1 MRLKTI
7 AVGVDFSPTSD
18 LAVRQA
24 AAVARHAGGRLLLLH
39 VGLVPEHLDGVPP
52 SMEATAATYRAILQR
67 RLDDDRA
74 RLETLRGTLVGPGLE
89 VSHAVVDGFPD
100 SGLADAAQELGAD
113 LLVVGSHG
121 RTGLKR
127 WLLGSVSE
135 KTIRVAGTSVL
146 VVRGDETAPA
156 DGFRKIV
163 VGTDF
168 SAHGDDAIRGALALA
183 APGADVHAVHCWQ
196 APGPDLGVDAGDL
209 AAFHATL
216 ATDMAAFHREQGA
229 ALLARHA
236 AAPVTLRFDAI
247 QGAPA
252 ATLDDVAAAENAD
265 LIVVGSHGRRGVR
278 LLLLGSVAEA
288 TVRHAPCSVLVAR

>member
-52 SMEATAATYRAILQR
+52 AMEATAATYRAILQR

-156 DGFRKIV
+156 DGFRTIV